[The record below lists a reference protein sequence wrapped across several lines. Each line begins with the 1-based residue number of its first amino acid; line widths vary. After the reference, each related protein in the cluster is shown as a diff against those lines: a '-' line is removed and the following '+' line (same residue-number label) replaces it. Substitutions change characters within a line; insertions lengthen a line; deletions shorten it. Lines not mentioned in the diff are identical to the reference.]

1 MYAFG
6 NPNWVMGNGT
16 GVASLGTQ
24 YVAKLLHERAPN
36 IWVEEGYG
44 QLMLE
49 MGIVA
54 PFLWI
59 AWTAALLYYMW
70 LVLVRLRQSRF
81 FPFAFAIIW
90 YVFLLLYPFTY
101 GGLSAYQNFVNNAY
115 MWLLVGVFFKLPE
128 ILAATPTAALSPR
141 GSRRQRGGL
150 QF

>member
-1 MYAFG
+1 
-6 NPNWVMGNGT
+6 
-16 GVASLGTQ
+16 
-24 YVAKLLHERAPN
+24 
-36 IWVEEGYG
+36 
-44 QLMLE
+44 
-49 MGIVA
+49 
-54 PFLWI
+54 
-59 AWTAALLYYMW
+59 WTAALLYYMW

-128 ILAATPTAALSPR
+128 LLAAAPTAAPSPL